1 MVIAQEILQ
10 ERGRRIGM
18 AFVLPEPLGE
28 FNPRARP
35 VFARPAFH
43 LIQII
48 VDAVLFR

>member
-10 ERGRRIGM
+10 ERGGRIGM
-18 AFVLPEPLGE
+18 ALVLPKALGE
-28 FNPRARP
+28 LNSGARP

-48 VDAVLFR
+48 VDAMVFR